1 MDAIMATSDETVP
14 DAALAGA
21 NPADTMRWIV
31 PGFVGEG
38 LSILAGRQKVG
49 KTWLAMDWA
58 IAVASGGAAAGAIAC
73 DAGDVLYVDAEN
85 GSRRI
90 QARLAALS
98 RGRPGPSRLNW
109 LHAPPP
115 VTGIAEAL
123 DVWRAAMPEPRLV
136 VIDAAHRFAPAAGP
150 ARLLTRAQYERDT
163 YELNDL
169 QRWAIEHALAVLVL
183 ARTRKGGADVAAN
196 RVFGAADATLVLDRK
211 GRVTTLQVRGRDVGE
226 RHAALGF
233 DAGRWSIVGE
243 ARELTRSLQR
253 SKIIAV
259 LETSAVAMGPTDV
272 AGALGMPV
280 ANVKKMLFRMART
293 GDVER
298 LGRGLYLLP
307 EAGAGQTV
315 FVPTVPFRWN
325 GFGNSRIAAI
335 PRGPG
340 VAIERSPG
348 PQRPLAVPSL
358 KHGASASQ
366 LPPAPVRARIFP
378 TTGRSNPL

>member
-1 MDAIMATSDETVP
+1 
-14 DAALAGA
+14 
-21 NPADTMRWIV
+21 
-31 PGFVGEG
+31 
-38 LSILAGRQKVG
+38 
-49 KTWLAMDWA
+49 
-58 IAVASGGAAAGAIAC
+58 
-73 DAGDVLYVDAEN
+73 
-85 GSRRI
+85 
-90 QARLAALS
+90 
-98 RGRPGPSRLNW
+98 
-109 LHAPPP
+109 
-115 VTGIAEAL
+115 
-123 DVWRAAMPEPRLV
+123 

-150 ARLLTRAQYERDT
+150 ARLMTRAQYERDT

-280 ANVKKMLFRMART
+280 ANVKKMLFRMARA
-293 GDVER
+293 GDLER

-315 FVPTVPFRWN
+315 FV
-325 GFGNSRIAAI
+325 
-335 PRGPG
+335 GPHG
-340 VAIERSPG
+340 PHSMERLWKQPDGDDSEG
-348 PQRPLAVPSL
+348 
-358 KHGASASQ
+358 
-366 LPPAPVRARIFP
+366 
-378 TTGRSNPL
+378 TGEND